1 MTMIFAIDNGNEI
14 NVSADNINF
23 IRNILVE
30 QWMEYLIDYKIEKN
44 ISQTNRTNLGHYGE
58 WFTPD
63 ILDQDFAWE
72 KI

>member
-14 NVSADNINF
+14 KFGENNTNF
-23 IRNILVE
+23 IRSILVE
-30 QWMEYLIDYKIEKN
+30 QWMEYLIDYRIEKN
-44 ISQTNRTNLGHYGE
+44 ISQTNRMNLGHYGE

-63 ILDQDFAWE
+63 IIDQDFVWE